1 MKHILRIL
9 VPAVLLSA
17 ALMAPGLATAD
28 ARQDFFKAIAI
39 DDVTSMRSAMLRGTS
54 ANARDGEGSPAVVV
68 AAREKAWNALRALA
82 ELRGTDVE
90 ATDRLESTALMYAAL
105 HGELPAVQFLVSRG
119 AEVNRPGW
127 TALHYAAANGHV
139 DVVRYLLERH
149 AYLDAESPNRT
160 TPLMMAAR
168 QGKPSMVDLLLEEGA
183 DPTIRNQSGLT
194 AADYARGAGDERL
207 ASLLAERAM
216 AFSRRHGI
224 PAAR

>member
-1 MKHILRIL
+1 MKYFIGLAL
-9 VPAVLLSA
+9 AAA
-17 ALMAPGLATAD
+17 ALIAPGLAAAD
-28 ARQDFFKAIAI
+28 ARQEFFKAIVI
-39 DDVTSMRSAMLRGTS
+39 DDVTSMRTAMLRGAS

-68 AAREKAWNALRALA
+68 AAREKAWKALRALA
-82 ELRGTDVE
+82 EIRGTDVE

-168 QGKPSMVDLLLEEGA
+168 QGKPTMVELLLEEGA

-194 AADYARGAGDERL
+194 AADYARGAGDEGL
-207 ASLLAERAM
+207 ASQLAERATS
-216 AFSRRHGI
+216 FSRRHGV